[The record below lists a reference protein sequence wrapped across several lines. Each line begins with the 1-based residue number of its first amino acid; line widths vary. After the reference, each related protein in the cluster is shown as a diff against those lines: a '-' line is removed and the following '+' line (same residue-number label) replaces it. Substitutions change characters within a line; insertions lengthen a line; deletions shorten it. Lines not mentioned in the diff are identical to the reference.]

1 MAKRKDADAQR
12 IKEVPLSKITMD
24 KALQPRM
31 ALTSEAV
38 SEYAEAMQDGAELP
52 PCVVVWDGTTHW
64 LCDGFHRV
72 NAALRLKWKTIRCEI
87 TEGTRD
93 DAMWL
98 AAAANLKHGVRRTN
112 ADKQRA
118 VQMALLC
125 KPEAS
130 LRDIGLH
137 CAVSQ
142 EMVRAHKQR
151 AERVDEINKQAE
163 AAIADAVA
171 DEVVEDDSS
180 LDARMIAAEGA
191 IKAVM
196 ESINAATESVN
207 ALMLTE
213 HAAFVAQQRV
223 LTDLK
228 NAKTALKQAL
238 PHEACPVCQG
248 DGCETCRMVGWVTKQ
263 QWDLIPAEQKG

>member
-12 IKEVPLSKITMD
+12 IKEVPLGKITMD

-31 ALTSEAV
+31 ALTNEAV

-72 NAALRLKWKTIRCEI
+72 NAALRLKWKSIRCEI

-142 EMVRAHKQR
+142 EMVRAYKQR

-171 DEVVEDDSS
+171 DEIVEDDSS

-238 PHEACPVCQG
+238 PHEVCPVCQG

-263 QWDLIPAEQKG
+263 KWDLIPAEQKG